1 MKKSLRRPF
10 RAEIVRR
17 ILNERKA
24 KMLFFQ
30 RLHTKTNGRKYNQN
44 TPGFS
49 MKKPATRA
57 GSDGLVRLDASAI
70 EKLIFPVGFFRN
82 KARHL
87 SLLPAALAGKFEG
100 QVPSAI
106 DDLLTL
112 PGVGRKTANLVRSVA
127 FGLPAICV
135 DTHVHR
141 IMNIWAYVATDTPLA
156 TEMALREKLPEKY
169 WIRINGLLVAFG
181 QSICRPVAPH
191 CDACQIGRAH
201 V

>member
-1 MKKSLRRPF
+1 M
-10 RAEIVRR
+10 
-17 ILNERKA
+17 
-24 KMLFFQ
+24 
-30 RLHTKTNGRKYNQN
+30 
-44 TPGFS
+44 
-49 MKKPATRA
+49 
-57 GSDGLVRLDASAI
+57 
-70 EKLIFPVGFFRN
+70 GFFCN

-112 PGVGRKTANLVRSVA
+112 SGVGRKTANLVRSVA

-156 TEMALREKLPEKY
+156 TEMALREKLLTRSES
-169 WIRINGLLVAFG
+169 V
-181 QSICRPVAPH
+181 V
-191 CDACQIGRAH
+191 
-201 V
+201 